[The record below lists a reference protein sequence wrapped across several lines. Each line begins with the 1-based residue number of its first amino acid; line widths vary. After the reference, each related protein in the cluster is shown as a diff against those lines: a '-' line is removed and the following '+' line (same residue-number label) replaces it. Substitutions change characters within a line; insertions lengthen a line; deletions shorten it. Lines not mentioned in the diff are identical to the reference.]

1 MSEDDRLKLLE
12 TVLEAHTSLADAALE
27 LRRRLTAQAP
37 LTQAAV
43 RAEQE
48 AFRLK
53 RALVEFDLTD
63 PLPPLRR
70 GPLPVVLPGGK
81 VVGF

>member
-1 MSEDDRLKLLE
+1 MSEDERLKLLE

-53 RALVEFDLTD
+53 RALVEFDLAD